1 MNSVI
6 KRSLL
11 LGYEKDF
18 IAFIVF
24 YISLSINYFNISIL
38 DWHLLIKLSLKLLI
52 DTWLNDSEN

>member
-24 YISLSINYFNISIL
+24 YISLSINYFNISNL
-38 DWHLLIKLSLKLLI
+38 D
-52 DTWLNDSEN
+52 